1 MMIKYFYSIF
11 AALFFIVSAQAQTNF
26 KGTIAVDSFKL
37 QPVSVSTQSFVQ
49 QNYQNDVRSLGDSFA
64 ALFTDRLRKAGFSV
78 VTRKNID
85 TLFQENQLGQ
95 TGLADDEGSIKLRT
109 ADYRIIGTIRQ
120 FEESEKSNGTALVAG
135 ALLGTKIKQAQAV
148 VEVVVE
154 MIARDGTV
162 IASSTGKANKDGR
175 MTSLT
180 GVGAV
185 SNNKVF
191 GIFNESSKDFK
202 SNAMSSA
209 SSAAIDNAIKD
220 LTKQVKNMRLEEIS
234 PIKTTENNTTYN
246 FNKTRVV
253 VSFPESMVAEEV
265 FSNALSDSNAK
276 IVLGT
281 TFTRSNIQTSEALS
295 EYCKNLARVSG
306 NAKLFIYGVID
317 SERVNTLGQSATR
330 ITMSVR
336 AMNLNP
342 YQVIYS
348 DSIQAAVADVS
359 NKAGYDRA
367 VKEASTKLINR
378 AISKISI
385 EMSKIEDGI
394 SEDSTYTINL
404 SGFQSLSSA
413 NRFLNLLRKNSSIL
427 NAEVVDFSGNT
438 LFAEIKVDRK
448 VKDLASL
455 IEKDSGIVDMFSV
468 TITSVNDKKIIGNV
482 ITR

>member
-1 MMIKYFYSIF
+1 M
-11 AALFFIVSAQAQTNF
+11 
-26 KGTIAVDSFKL
+26 
-37 QPVSVSTQSFVQ
+37 
-49 QNYQNDVRSLGDSFA
+49 
-64 ALFTDRLRKAGFSV
+64 
-78 VTRKNID
+78 
-85 TLFQENQLGQ
+85 
-95 TGLADDEGSIKLRT
+95 
-109 ADYRIIGTIRQ
+109 
-120 FEESEKSNGTALVAG
+120 SN
-135 ALLGTKIKQAQAV
+135 
-148 VEVVVE
+148 
-154 MIARDGTV
+154 
-162 IASSTGKANKDGR
+162 ASST
-175 MTSLT
+175 
-180 GVGAV
+180 
-185 SNNKVF
+185 
-191 GIFNESSKDFK
+191 
-202 SNAMSSA
+202 
-209 SSAAIDNAIKD
+209 AIDNAIKD
-220 LTKQVKNMRLEEIS
+220 LSKQVKNIQ
-234 PIKTTENNTTYN
+234 TEDLLPLKNTPNNTTYN

-253 VSFPESMVAEEV
+253 VSFPDSMVAEEV
-265 FSNALSDSNAK
+265 FTNALSDSNAK

-281 TFTRSNIQTSEALS
+281 TFNRNNIQTSEALAD
-295 EYCKNLARVSG
+295 YCKNLARVSG

-317 SERVNTLGQSATR
+317 AERVNTLGQSATR

-342 YQVIYS
+342 FQIIYS
-348 DSIQAAVADVS
+348 DSIQTAVADVS

-378 AISKISI
+378 AITKISTEI
-385 EMSKIEDGI
+385 SKIEDEA

-413 NRFLNLLRKNSSIL
+413 NRFLNLLRKNSSIM

>member
-1 MMIKYFYSIF
+1 MLKYFYSL
-11 AALFFIVSAQAQTNF
+11 AAVFLFVISAQAQSNF
-26 KGTIAVDSFKL
+26 KGTIAVESFKL
-37 QPVSVSTQSFVQ
+37 QPVSNSTQSFVQ

-64 ALFTDRLRKAGFSV
+64 ALFTDRLRKAGYSV

-95 TGLADDEGSIKLRT
+95 SGLSDDEGSVKLRT
-109 ADYRIIGTIRQ
+109 ADFRIIGTIRQ
-120 FEESEKSNGTALVAG
+120 FEESENSNGNIAG
-135 ALLGTKIKQAQAV
+135 FGAFAGIKFKQAQAV
-148 VEVVVE
+148 VEVVIE
-154 MIARDGTV
+154 MIGRDGTV
-162 IASSTGKANKDGR
+162 IASSTGKANKNGR
-175 MTSLT
+175 MTSIG
-180 GVGAV
+180 GVGAITK
-185 SNNKVF
+185 NKVI

-202 SNAMSSA
+202 SNAMSNA
-209 SSAAIDNAIKD
+209 SSTAIDNAIKD
-220 LTKQVKNMRLEEIS
+220 LTKQVNSLQFDNIS
-234 PIKTTENNTTYN
+234 PVKNNPNNTIYN

-265 FSNALSDSNAK
+265 FTNTLSDSNAK

-281 TFTRSNIQTSEALS
+281 SFNRSNIQTSESLA
-295 EYCKNLARVSG
+295 EYCKGLARVSG

-317 SERVNTLGQSATR
+317 SEKVNTLGQSATR

-342 YQVIYS
+342 YQIIYS
-348 DSIQAAVADVS
+348 DSIQTAVADIS

-378 AISKISI
+378 AIAKITA
-385 EMSKIEDGI
+385 EMSKIEDEAL
-394 SEDSTYTINL
+394 EDSTYTINL

-413 NRFLNLLRKNSSIL
+413 NRFLNLLRKNSSIIS
-427 NAEVVDFSGNT
+427 ADVVDFSGNT

-448 VKDLASL
+448 VKDLATL
-455 IEKDSGIVDMFSV
+455 IEKDNGIVDMFTV

-482 ITR
+482 IAR

>member
-1 MMIKYFYSIF
+1 
-11 AALFFIVSAQAQTNF
+11 
-26 KGTIAVDSFKL
+26 
-37 QPVSVSTQSFVQ
+37 
-49 QNYQNDVRSLGDSFA
+49 
-64 ALFTDRLRKAGFSV
+64 
-78 VTRKNID
+78 
-85 TLFQENQLGQ
+85 
-95 TGLADDEGSIKLRT
+95 
-109 ADYRIIGTIRQ
+109 
-120 FEESEKSNGTALVAG
+120 
-135 ALLGTKIKQAQAV
+135 
-148 VEVVVE
+148 
-154 MIARDGTV
+154 
-162 IASSTGKANKDGR
+162 
-175 MTSLT
+175 
-180 GVGAV
+180 
-185 SNNKVF
+185 
-191 GIFNESSKDFK
+191 
-202 SNAMSSA
+202 
-209 SSAAIDNAIKD
+209 
-220 LTKQVKNMRLEEIS
+220 MRLEEIS
-234 PIKTTENNTTYN
+234 PVKTTENNTTYN

-348 DSIQAAVADVS
+348 DSIQTAVADVS

-385 EMSKIEDGI
+385 EMSKIEDEI